1 MVVLSKFPIDGTKSR
16 TFQNFLW
23 KDMPGALLPDDP
35 ATAGAADWY
44 SPEELAT
51 FRLSSKSHW
60 DVVIDAGDKEIHILA
75 SHPTPPVFDG
85 AEDRN
90 GRRNHDEIRF
100 WVDYINPAASSYIY
114 DDKGHTGGLGDGD
127 MFVIVGD
134 QNADPNDGDSTN
146 DAIDQLLG
154 SPFVNARFVPRS
166 AGGVENNDGGGTQIG
181 DPAEDTASFNL
192 RADYVLHSMAGLRTQ
207 GGEVFWPIS
216 SDVRYEAV
224 TAASDHRLV
233 YLDLDC
239 RPNSHF
245 NLQVIH
251 SSDN

>member
-1 MVVLSKFPIDGTKSR
+1 MNGEVVHVLC
-16 TFQNFLW
+16 
-23 KDMPGALLPDDP
+23 A
-35 ATAGAADWY
+35 
-44 SPEELAT
+44 
-51 FRLSSKSHW
+51 
-60 DVVIDAGDKEIHILA
+60 
-75 SHPTPPVFDG
+75 HPTPPVFDG
-85 AEDRN
+85 PEDRN

-166 AGGVENNDGGGTQIG
+166 AGGVENNDGVGTQIG